1 MAKMDNTSGP
11 WLREISRI
19 VKKAR
24 TKSRKTRPR
33 VTRIK
38 AYEIAIERAKVNAPT
53 WMSTKELADFF
64 GIHINTIYAW
74 VDRGAPYYASPGGF
88 QHRIFSL
95 EEILQWLRNGDRPA
109 D

>member
-1 MAKMDNTSGP
+1 MDKGERA
-11 WLREISRI
+11 WLSEITRI

-24 TKSRKTRPR
+24 TKSRKSRPR

-38 AYEIAIERAKVNAPT
+38 AYEIAIERAKLNAPT
-53 WMSTKELADFF
+53 WLSTKELADFF
-64 GIHINTIYAW
+64 GIHINTVYAW
-74 VDRGAPYYASPGGF
+74 VARGAPYYASPGGF

-95 EEILQWLRNGDRPA
+95 EEVLQWLRNGDRPA